1 MAQLSTSPK
10 KKWKTSFLNEDQ
22 KVEFVIQLFSDN
34 PLTGEEGWETTCS
47 QFAYCLPTLL
57 EKDKRNTIL
66 TLEQEYQNNHQN
78 TGGNRCHSKKKRYRA
93 SFRGQ
98 ENVTTAKLHAHFLE
112 QNQES
117 IKLRKKESIIGKG
130 EREERRQEEER
141 KTKGS
146 KGNDDNNN
154 DN

>member
-1 MAQLSTSPK
+1 M
-10 KKWKTSFLNEDQ
+10 
-22 KVEFVIQLFSDN
+22 I
-34 PLTGEEGWETTCS
+34 
-47 QFAYCLPTLL
+47 
-57 EKDKRNTIL
+57 
-66 TLEQEYQNNHQN
+66 
-78 TGGNRCHSKKKRYRA
+78 
-93 SFRGQ
+93 
-98 ENVTTAKLHAHFLE
+98 TAKLHAHFLE

>member
-1 MAQLSTSPK
+1 M
-10 KKWKTSFLNEDQ
+10 SF
-22 KVEFVIQLFSDN
+22 
-34 PLTGEEGWETTCS
+34 
-47 QFAYCLPTLL
+47 
-57 EKDKRNTIL
+57 EK
-66 TLEQEYQNNHQN
+66 
-78 TGGNRCHSKKKRYRA
+78 A

-112 QNQES
+112 QNQEC